1 MTQKAY
7 PTLIYLLILISCITI
22 HPADQPNHEIT
33 PIIPAA
39 ATTHAPDNKTQSM
52 PMPQKLT
59 VTPEEEKE
67 EIQTLTLFRR
77 YTVDNGSLG
86 PIIELNI
93 DLRAVEKELRDALGT
108 EEHT

>member
-1 MTQKAY
+1 MTQKKH
-7 PTLIYLLILISCITI
+7 PTLFYLLILSSCITMY
-22 HPADQPNHEIT
+22 PADQPNHEIT
-33 PIIPAA
+33 PIIAA

-52 PMPQKLT
+52 SMPQKRT

-77 YTVDNGSLG
+77 YTVDNGSFG
-86 PIIELNI
+86 PIIKLNI
-93 DLRAVEKELRDALGT
+93 DLRAGEKELRDALGT